1 VPLDADGDG
10 VCEGLGSEDDAP
22 SDICPPETRPTGEQ
36 CSESNQCEGG
46 ECVAGVEN
54 VPVCTQRCGEGQPA
68 CPRNWACTEVEHRK
82 VCLPPNEEPGCDCVI
97 SRTKRSPSGTAWGLL
112 VAGGALASLF
122 RRRAR
127 RARSDFSETES

>member
-1 VPLDADGDG
+1 
-10 VCEGLGSEDDAP
+10 
-22 SDICPPETRPTGEQ
+22 
-36 CSESNQCEGG
+36 
-46 ECVAGVEN
+46 
-54 VPVCTQRCGEGQPA
+54 
-68 CPRNWACTEVEHRK
+68 
-82 VCLPPNEEPGCDCVI
+82 VI